1 MMNDNIVNL
10 NVKKR
15 HTKEPLK
22 KFGNRLAEIRKQKG
36 FSQEDLALES
46 DINRGYLSGVECGKR
61 NIGLKNIVRLADSL
75 GISASD
81 FFKD

>member
-1 MMNDNIVNL
+1 MMNDNI
-10 NVKKR
+10 KKK

-22 KFGNRLAEIRKQKG
+22 KFGNRLAEIRKKKG

-61 NIGLKNIVRLADSL
+61 NIGLKNIVKLADTL
-75 GISASD
+75 GVSASD
-81 FFKD
+81 FFND